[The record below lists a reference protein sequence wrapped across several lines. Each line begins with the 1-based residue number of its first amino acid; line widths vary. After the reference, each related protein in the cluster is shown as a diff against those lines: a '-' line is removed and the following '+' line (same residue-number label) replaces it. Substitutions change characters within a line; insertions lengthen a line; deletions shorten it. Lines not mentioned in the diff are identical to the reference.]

1 MDTERGLGQT
11 RPNTFGCD
19 TNAAVGPQWR
29 NTGLCESSSVL
40 IRKQTPLVA
49 SLSKTLPVWSQETT
63 ASHSSQSPD
72 TELSALLLSLLILKR
87 KGFQRAK
94 EMLAPPTIYLSTR
107 QIWPNPNHRTQSPRP
122 VQQGR
127 HRAESYLR
135 ASAGDPGIALGA
147 ASIVQKVLPVIAAE
161 TRVEVSHTYQGSFHR
176 KSQAPGWQ
184 GIRMKLQKDGQF
196 RKDQK
201 TVQWD
206 KRKKQ
211 KERNTGEIKMH
222 L

>member
-19 TNAAVGPQWR
+19 TNVAVGPQWR

-94 EMLAPPTIYLSTR
+94 EMLAPPTIYLSTPIDLAKP
-107 QIWPNPNHRTQSPRP
+107 QSQDTEPKASPTRTAQSRKLLEGQCWGPRHCFGGCIHSP
-122 VQQGR
+122 EG
-127 HRAESYLR
+127 S
-135 ASAGDPGIALGA
+135 
-147 ASIVQKVLPVIAAE
+147 
-161 TRVEVSHTYQGSFHR
+161 TSHCC
-176 KSQAPGWQ
+176 
-184 GIRMKLQKDGQF
+184 
-196 RKDQK
+196 
-201 TVQWD
+201 
-206 KRKKQ
+206 
-211 KERNTGEIKMH
+211 
-222 L
+222 